1 MVLFFFS
8 APAPVHISSFLSRHY
23 RIETTKNKENTVELD
38 MASSFC
44 ETMAKDLIS
53 ISCAEDSEAV
63 LNSLDGKNV
72 AFLDFLIECELKQCV
87 SHSLVQQYVTQI
99 WFGELKWEDWKFMLL
114 FLVALIF
121 PPLWVYL
128 SLPFKNKHRQIPIIK
143 FICRLISHLYLILIL
158 CLTVVVPWNYSGL
171 VLAPHW
177 YEYFLYIWILGML
190 VTEISSER
198 ERSGL
203 GWFPTIVVFLALFAE
218 LLRIIAI
225 GYDGPDRLDIVFVR
239 NQCLGVA
246 LMLCV
251 LQLLQFLSIHRLF
264 GPWGVIIGHLVVD
277 VLRFLLILTIF
288 FTSFA
293 LQLTAVFKPLEVD
306 GENSYMATMTTP
318 DFVFIVE
325 LLFFGVFG
333 LTNQKD
339 FSDSKGTP
347 KNTRNMSKVV
357 FGLYNVLCII
367 VLINLLI
374 AMMSDTYQRLQE
386 QSDVE
391 WKFGRAKLIRNME
404 RETSNPTPINLF
416 SKLVRICKKLY
427 RNRCRCRR
435 PEISVAG
442 SEPNGLN
449 APQRRRKLRE
459 KFRREESM
467 GESSY
472 EEWSLIYSVVDWET
486 IVDKFLDSRGEP
498 TVRKKTKPMT
508 RKQRHKRT
516 LLHVRPAQLA
526 GATNQNANF
535 TDIADSTVVR
545 MNVVNSLKV

>member
-1 MVLFFFS
+1 M
-8 APAPVHISSFLSRHY
+8 HISSFLSRHY
-23 RIETTKNKENTVELD
+23 RIETTKNKENTVDLD
-38 MASSFC
+38 LASSFC

-99 WFGELKWEDWKFMLL
+99 WFGELRWEQWKFMLL
-114 FLVALIF
+114 FLVALLF

-171 VLAPHW
+171 ILTPHW

-190 VTEISSER
+190 LSEISSER

-203 GWFPTIVVFLALFAE
+203 GWFPTIVVILVLFSE

-225 GYDGPDRLDIVFVR
+225 GYHGPERLNIVFVR

-246 LMLCV
+246 LTLCV

-306 GENSYMATMTTP
+306 GENSYAATRTTP
-318 DFVFIVE
+318 DFVLIVE
-325 LLFFGVFG
+325 LLFFSVFG

-339 FSDSKGTP
+339 FSIGDAS
-347 KNTRNMSKVV
+347 KNTRNMSKAV

-391 WKFGRAKLIRNME
+391 WKFGRARLIRNME

-416 SKLVRICKKLY
+416 SKLVRICKRLY
-427 RNRCRCRR
+427 RNRCRCRT
-435 PEISVAG
+435 PEIAVAG
-442 SEPNGLN
+442 SEPNCLS
-449 APQRRRKLRE
+449 APQRRRKLRD

-472 EEWSLIYSVVDWET
+472 EEWTLIYSVVDWET

-498 TVRKKTKPMT
+498 TLRKKTKLIS
-508 RKQRHKRT
+508 RKKSKQT
-516 LLHVRPAQLA
+516 LLHARPVQFA
-526 GATNQNANF
+526 GATNQTANF
-535 TDIADSTVVR
+535 SDIADSTVVK

>member
-1 MVLFFFS
+1 
-8 APAPVHISSFLSRHY
+8 
-23 RIETTKNKENTVELD
+23 

-99 WFGELKWEDWKFMLL
+99 WFGELKWEQWKFMLL

-171 VLAPHW
+171 VLTPHW
-177 YEYFLYIWILGML
+177 YEYFLYIWILGL
-190 VTEISSER
+190 LLSEISSER

-203 GWFPTIVVFLALFAE
+203 GWFPTIVVILALFSE

-225 GYDGPDRLDIVFVR
+225 GYHGSERLNIVFVR

-246 LMLCV
+246 LTLCV

-293 LQLTAVFKPLEVD
+293 LQLTAVFKPLDVD
-306 GENSYMATMTTP
+306 GENSYTTTKTTP
-318 DFVFIVE
+318 DFVRIVE

-333 LTNQKD
+333 LTNQND
-339 FSDSKGTP
+339 FSKYTDGNLTDSP
-347 KNTRNMSKVV
+347 NNARNMSKVV

-391 WKFGRAKLIRNME
+391 WKFGRARLIRNME

-416 SKLVRICKKLY
+416 SKLVRICKRLY
-427 RNRCRCRR
+427 RNRCRCRT
-435 PEISVAG
+435 PEIAVAG
-442 SEPNGLN
+442 SEPNGLS
-449 APQRRRKLRE
+449 APQRRRKLRD

-472 EEWSLIYSVVDWET
+472 EEWTLIYSVVDWET

-498 TVRKKTKPMT
+498 TVKKKAKLIPRKKS
-508 RKQRHKRT
+508 KQT
-516 LLHVRPAQLA
+516 LLHARPAQFA
-526 GATNQNANF
+526 GATTQNANF
-535 TDIADSTVVR
+535 NDIADSTVVK

>member
-1 MVLFFFS
+1 
-8 APAPVHISSFLSRHY
+8 
-23 RIETTKNKENTVELD
+23 
-38 MASSFC
+38 MASHFC
-44 ETMAKDLIS
+44 ESMAKDLIS

-99 WFGELKWEDWKFMLL
+99 WFGELKWEEWKFMLL
-114 FLVALIF
+114 FLAALLF

-128 SLPFKNKHRQIPIIK
+128 SLPFKNKHRKIPIIK

-158 CLTVVVPWNYSGL
+158 CLTVVVPWNYSAC
-171 VLAPHW
+171 VLTPHW
-177 YEYFLYIWILGML
+177 HEYFLYIWILGML
-190 VTEISSER
+190 VSEISSER

-203 GWFPTIVVFLALFAE
+203 GWFPTIVVILALFSE

-225 GYDGPDRLDIVFVR
+225 GYDGTQRLNIVFVR
-239 NQCLGVA
+239 NQFLGVA

-293 LQLTAVFKPLEVD
+293 LQLTAVFKPLDVD
-306 GENSYMATMTTP
+306 GEHSYTATTTTP
-318 DFVFIVE
+318 DFMLIVE
-325 LLFFGVFG
+325 LLFFSLFG

-339 FSDSKGTP
+339 FSSASGTP
-347 KNTRNMSKVV
+347 EDARNMSKVV

-391 WKFGRAKLIRNME
+391 WKFGRARLIRNME

-427 RNRCRCRR
+427 RNRCRCRT
-435 PEISVAG
+435 PEIAAAG
-442 SEPNGLN
+442 SEQNGLN
-449 APQRRRKLRE
+449 APQRRRKPRE
-459 KFRREESM
+459 KFRREESI

-472 EEWSLIYSVVDWET
+472 EEWSLIYSVVDWDT

-498 TVRKKTKPMT
+498 TLRKKTKPLT
-508 RKQRHKRT
+508 RKERKRT
-516 LLHVRPAQLA
+516 LLHARPAQLA
-526 GATNQNANF
+526 GVTNQNANF
-535 TDIADSTVVR
+535 NDIADSTVVR

>member
-1 MVLFFFS
+1 M
-8 APAPVHISSFLSRHY
+8 HISSFLSRHY

-38 MASSFC
+38 LASSFC

-99 WFGELKWEDWKFMLL
+99 WFGELRWEQWKFMLL
-114 FLVALIF
+114 FLVALLF

-171 VLAPHW
+171 ILTPHW

-190 VTEISSER
+190 LSEISSER

-203 GWFPTIVVFLALFAE
+203 GWFPTIVVILVLFSE

-225 GYDGPDRLDIVFVR
+225 GYHGPERLNIVFVR

-246 LMLCV
+246 LTLCV

-306 GENSYMATMTTP
+306 GENSYAATRTTP
-318 DFVFIVE
+318 DFVLIVE
-325 LLFFGVFG
+325 LLFFSVFG

-339 FSDSKGTP
+339 FSIGDTST
-347 KNTRNMSKVV
+347 NTRNMSKAV

-391 WKFGRAKLIRNME
+391 WKFGRARLIRNME

-416 SKLVRICKKLY
+416 SKLVRICKRLY
-427 RNRCRCRR
+427 RNRCRCRT
-435 PEISVAG
+435 PGIAVAG
-442 SEPNGLN
+442 SEPNGLS
-449 APQRRRKLRE
+449 APQRRRKLRD

-472 EEWSLIYSVVDWET
+472 EEWTLIYSVVDWET

-498 TVRKKTKPMT
+498 TLRKKTKLIP
-508 RKQRHKRT
+508 RKKSKQT
-516 LLHVRPAQLA
+516 LLHARPVQFA
-526 GATNQNANF
+526 GATNQTANF
-535 TDIADSTVVR
+535 SDIADSTVVK